1 LSENNTTGF
10 TVFTSQ
16 EPLCRLS
23 DIRLHTGVFL
33 RVMRKR
39 VLVADDNELVRKL
52 LHIML
57 ERDAGWEVA
66 VAQDGREAIAKAQGF
81 NPDIVI
87 LDFAMPD
94 MDGLQIARQISKQ
107 LPSAGILLFTVHGS
121 PELDCAA
128 KQAGVSRV
136 LPKTAAGLPL
146 IKAVEELL
154 AKQPQMLPQEPRE
167 PVPEIVSGSAR
178 EPVSDGVPELVTDP
192 ATVIA
197 APPVEPSREMM
208 QAEASEGVP
217 STYEGEPP
225 PDSSATSA
233 TGAT

>member
-1 LSENNTTGF
+1 M
-10 TVFTSQ
+10 
-16 EPLCRLS
+16 
-23 DIRLHTGVFL
+23 

-39 VLVADDNELVRKL
+39 ILVADDNELVRKL

-57 ERDAGWEVA
+57 ERDAGLEVA
-66 VAQDGREAIAKAQGF
+66 VAQDGREATAKTQEF
-81 NPDIVI
+81 KPDVVI

-128 KQAGVSRV
+128 KQAGVARV

-146 IKAVEELL
+146 IAAVEELL
-154 AKQPQMLPQEPRE
+154 ANQREAPPPESRE

-178 EPVSDGVPELVTDP
+178 EPGPELVPELVNDP
-192 ATVIA
+192 TVVIA

-208 QAEASEGVP
+208 RAEGGESASTSCDGDH
-217 STYEGEPP
+217 PP
-225 PDSSATSA
+225 ETSSGLATE
-233 TGAT
+233 TT

>member
-1 LSENNTTGF
+1 
-10 TVFTSQ
+10 
-16 EPLCRLS
+16 
-23 DIRLHTGVFL
+23 
-33 RVMRKR
+33 MRKR
-39 VLVADDNELVRKL
+39 ILVADDNELVRKL

-66 VAQDGREAIAKAQGF
+66 VAQDGREAIAKAQEF
-81 NPDIVI
+81 KPDVVI

-107 LPSAGILLFTVHGS
+107 LPSVGILLFTIHDSAEMTV
-121 PELDCAA
+121 EARR
-128 KQAGVSRV
+128 AGVSRV

-146 IKAVEELL
+146 IAAVEELL
-154 AKQPQMLPQEPRE
+154 ANQREAPPPESRE

-178 EPVSDGVPELVTDP
+178 EPGPELVPELVNDP
-192 ATVIA
+192 TTVIA

-208 QAEASEGVP
+208 QAEASESA
-217 STYEGEPP
+217 STGCDPERLED
-225 PDSSATSA
+225 DSANSA